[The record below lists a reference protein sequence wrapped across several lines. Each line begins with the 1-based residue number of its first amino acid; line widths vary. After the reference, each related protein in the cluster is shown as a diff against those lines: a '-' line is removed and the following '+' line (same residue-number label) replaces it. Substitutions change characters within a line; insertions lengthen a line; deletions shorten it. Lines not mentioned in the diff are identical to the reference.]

1 MNCLSCGQ
9 TLKDNREASE
19 HLTLVRRL
27 GVSGRV
33 VEVTP
38 ICNTTNR
45 PG

>member
-9 TLKDNREASE
+9 TFKDNREANE
-19 HLTLVRRL
+19 HLTLLRRL
-27 GVSGRV
+27 VNGRV